1 MINIK
6 EDEKLNVLNH
16 SSAHLLAHAVKRLYP
31 QAQFWVG
38 PVIED
43 GFYYDMD
50 LGDASISDEDFPKI
64 EQMMRK
70 ISKEDKRITRVELT
84 KEEALEEFKDDLYK
98 LDLINRLG
106 EDEVISAY
114 RQAEFIDL
122 CRGPHVETT
131 KKESHLKHKKT

>member
-1 MINIK
+1 MIVVFLCLKGAESMLNIK
-6 EDEKLNVLNH
+6 ENERLSVLNH

-50 LGDASISDEDFPKI
+50 LGDASISEEDFPKI

-70 ISKEDKRITRVELT
+70 ISKEDKRITRV
-84 KEEALEEFKDDLYK
+84 
-98 LDLINRLG
+98 
-106 EDEVISAY
+106 
-114 RQAEFIDL
+114 
-122 CRGPHVETT
+122 
-131 KKESHLKHKKT
+131 